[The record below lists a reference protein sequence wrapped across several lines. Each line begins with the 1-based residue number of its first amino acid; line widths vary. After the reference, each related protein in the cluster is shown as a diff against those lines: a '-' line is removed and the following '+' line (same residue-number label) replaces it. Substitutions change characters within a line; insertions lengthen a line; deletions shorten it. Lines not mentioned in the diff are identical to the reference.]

1 MRPDHGILAR
11 SALEV
16 APLLLGALLGRDEVL
31 LRITEVEAY
40 LGPGLDP
47 VSQAFRGQTR
57 RNASMFG
64 LSGQVYAYFTYGMH
78 VCANIVCSP
87 VGDAS
92 AVLLRAG
99 EIIEGVTEARMSRV
113 GRQVRVTGSRQARPP
128 AGSTTGGLDRRGPT
142 SGRSAPGR
150 RTRMPRSGW
159 PLCR

>member
-31 LRITEVEAY
+31 LRITAVEAY
-40 LGPGLDP
+40 LRPGLDP
-47 VSQAFRGQTR
+47 GSQAFRGQTR

-78 VCANIVCSP
+78 VCANIACSP
-87 VGDAS
+87 GGEAS

-99 EIIEGVTEARMSRV
+99 EIFEGVTEARMSRV
-113 GRQVRVTGSRQARPP
+113 GRQVRVTGSR
-128 AGSTTGGLDRRGPT
+128 
-142 SGRSAPGR
+142 
-150 RTRMPRSGW
+150 
-159 PLCR
+159 